1 MGTSNQHTS
10 KIINVL
16 LVIGLCV
23 WFILNP
29 ATSQVIYA
37 QDQPPS
43 PYDLIAAV
51 NALRTSHGMPPY
63 HADPLLMLS
72 AQMQAEY
79 VASQYPGAVNGHVGP
94 GGTNADARAAAVG
107 FPDAPGLD
115 IIENW
120 AAMPLGMSFQEIFS
134 TVWADALHQKTML
147 LPQGQLVGAGVAL
160 AGNNV
165 IFILDVAAYFGD
177 YGLTPQPT
185 TALNSMG
192 IVVSEYVAPVVIATP
207 AADGSITHTVQ
218 SGQSLWSIATA
229 YGVTIQSIRE
239 LNNIRLSDTIY
250 IGQKLL
256 VHPPGAVTPSPAAL
270 TPSPSFQDVQLP
282 VNTLQPEKTIPTTIP
297 AHSKV
302 NLSLDQNG
310 FFLFL
315 FILVCVGVI
324 LIVIGSRRAVG

>member
-1 MGTSNQHTS
+1 MGTSNQHKT
-10 KIINVL
+10 KIIRGL
-16 LVIGLCV
+16 LLIWLNV

-29 ATSQVIYA
+29 AASQSTYA

-51 NALRTSHGMPPY
+51 NALRISHGMRPY
-63 HADPLLMLS
+63 SADPLLMLS

-79 VASQYPGAVNGHVGP
+79 VASQTGAVNGHVGP
-94 GGTNADARAAAVG
+94 GGTDADARAAAVG

-120 AAMPLGMSFQEIFS
+120 ASMPLGMSFQEIFT

-160 AGNNV
+160 AERNV
-165 IFILDVAAYFGD
+165 VFVLDVAAYFGD

-207 AADGSITHTVQ
+207 ATDGSVTHTVQ
-218 SGQSLWSIATA
+218 SGQSLWSIATT
-229 YGVTIQSIRE
+229 YGVTIESIRS
-239 LNNIRLSDTIY
+239 LNNIQNVDLIY
-250 IGQKLL
+250 INQKLL
-256 VHPPGAVTPSPAAL
+256 IKTHQEITPETIQHIA
-270 TPSPSFQDVQLP
+270 TPSFQDVQLSYGTIELISKLE
-282 VNTLQPEKTIPTTIP
+282 NTKSTRNRINYFFDE
-297 AHSKV
+297 
-302 NLSLDQNG
+302 NG
-310 FFLFL
+310 FFLLL
-315 FILVCVGVI
+315 FVMISAGVI
-324 LIVIGSRRAVG
+324 LVSIGLRRPVG

>member
-1 MGTSNQHTS
+1 MGTSNQHKT
-10 KIINVL
+10 KIIRGL
-16 LVIGLCV
+16 LFIWLSV

-29 ATSQVIYA
+29 AASQSTYA

-51 NALRTSHGMPPY
+51 NALRISHGMRPY
-63 HADPLLMLS
+63 SADPLLMLS

-79 VASQYPGAVNGHVGP
+79 VASQTGAVNGHVGP
-94 GGTNADARAAAVG
+94 GGTDADARAAAVG

-120 AAMPLGMSFQEIFS
+120 ASMPLGMSFQEIFN

-160 AGNNV
+160 AERNV
-165 IFILDVAAYFGD
+165 VFVLDVAAYFGD

-185 TALNSMG
+185 TAFNSMG

-207 AADGSITHTVQ
+207 AADGSVTHTVQ
-218 SGQSLWSIATA
+218 SGQSLWSIATT
-229 YGVTIQSIRE
+229 YGVNIQSIRE
-239 LNNIRLSDTIY
+239 LNNISLSDTIY

-256 VHPPGAVTPSPAAL
+256 IHPPGAVTPSPAVI

-282 VNTLQPEKTIPTTIP
+282 MNTSRSEQVIPTSIP
-297 AHSKV
+297 AQSKV
-302 NLSLDQNG
+302 SLPLDQNG

-315 FILVCVGVI
+315 FILVCAGLI
-324 LIVIGSRRAVG
+324 LIVVGSRRVVG